1 MKLITVIAASAFGS
15 TPLPRKRNGLD
26 DAMLVS
32 QMGNI
37 NEDSVE
43 YKSYEERMVGILDN
57 CGFFEDRSVLLRC
70 SFSTCSTTM

>member
-43 YKSYEERMVGILDN
+43 LKTYEERMVGILDN
-57 CGFFEDRSVLLRC
+57 CGFFEDRSVLLWWLN
-70 SFSTCSTTM
+70 STKGTTM